1 MMRRFLL
8 CLGIFL
14 ACVGSATPS
23 LAQQRTLT
31 IATPGF
37 MYNGGLD
44 IIAEGF
50 EAETGIRTVVRY
62 GGMRQ
67 VTDDAANGAAD
78 AIFLPADLMDEVMAK
93 GWIKPGSRMRIG
105 RSYQGLAVRKGSKV
119 PDIST
124 KAKFIAALESA
135 NLVLHSRCD
144 EAVVAGREGCTRT
157 ARMITDMLKRPEFA
171 KVKASPSVYGEGGA
185 ALARNEGDMAIQN
198 ISQIVMWDNLQVV
211 GPVPEE
217 YGMYMDGVA
226 AVSGKAKNS
235 AAAERFIRYA
245 TQPGTF
251 PIWWSR
257 GVDARKGQR

>member
-1 MMRRFLL
+1 MGRLFLFL
-8 CLGIFL
+8 FL
-14 ACVGSATPS
+14 ACGGSATS
-23 LAQQRTLT
+23 AFAQQRILT

-44 IIAEGF
+44 IIAKGF
-50 EAETGIRTVVRY
+50 EEETGIRTIVRY

-67 VTDDAANGAAD
+67 VMDDATDGAAD
-78 AIFLPADLMDEVMAK
+78 AIFLPADLMDEITAK
-93 GWIKPGSRMRIG
+93 GWIKSGSRVRVG
-105 RSYQGLAVRKGSKV
+105 RSYQGLAVRKGSAI

-124 KAKFIAALESA
+124 KAKFIAALEGA

-171 KVKASPSVYGEGGA
+171 KVRSSPSAYGEGGA

-211 GPVPEE
+211 GPVPED

-226 AVSGKAKNS
+226 AISAKANNTAD
-235 AAAERFIRYA
+235 AARFIQYA

-251 PIWWSR
+251 SIWWSR
-257 GVDARKGQR
+257 GVNPRKGKQ